1 MDRTPT
7 MQNLNRPESYEGNV
21 LDVYMKNGKIFKI
34 NRLGDTQITL
44 QNVWVES
51 VTDGKC
57 TFLYGNL
64 EKAYPARTEE
74 DIPDGAVTVATSLDA
89 DRQTEAGYET
99 AGYVANLVFDYA
111 GICKIERPQKVL
123 RGKAISTE
131 IRIFRWKIS
140 ADSHL
145 AIIIKCT
152 MCMRMPWTRKVCLCC
167 LATRMWTCICRMEK
181 LALGD

>member
-1 MDRTPT
+1 M
-7 MQNLNRPESYEGNV
+7 
-21 LDVYMKNGKIFKI
+21 
-34 NRLGDTQITL
+34 
-44 QNVWVES
+44 
-51 VTDGKC
+51 TDGKC

-64 EKAYPARTEE
+64 EKTYPARTEE

-123 RGKAISTE
+123 RGKVISTGDTDIQVE
-131 IRIFRWKIS
+131 NIGGLTLGDYYKMYNVYED
-140 ADSHL
+140 A
-145 AIIIKCT
+145 
-152 MCMRMPWTRKVCLCC
+152 WTRKVCLCC

-181 LALGD
+181 LVLS